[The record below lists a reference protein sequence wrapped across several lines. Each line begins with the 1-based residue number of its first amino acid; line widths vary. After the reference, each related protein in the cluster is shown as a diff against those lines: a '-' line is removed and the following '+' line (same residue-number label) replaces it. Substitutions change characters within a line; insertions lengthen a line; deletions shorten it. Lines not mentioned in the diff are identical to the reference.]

1 MSAYPLQD
9 MLRVRQHREDE
20 ANQAVSRARR
30 RLAEARAA
38 VERKQQ
44 ELKEYAAWRVA
55 EEKRLLDSLM
65 RRPLL
70 VGEITDVRATI
81 GTFRDRELEL
91 NDEVVQA
98 EKAVLQAELHLEE
111 CRQRQVKAVRDR
123 EKLSEHRT
131 LWLRDRAL
139 EQEMTEDLELEDFT
153 GPRGDR
159 FSTEVITAD
168 HGRN

>member
-9 MLRVRQHREDE
+9 MLRVRQHREEE

-70 VGEITDVRATI
+70 VGEITDVR
-81 GTFRDRELEL
+81 RRLD
-91 NDEVVQA
+91 
-98 EKAVLQAELHLEE
+98 AVSQTGGALPIPKGPVPTSA
-111 CRQRQVKAVRDR
+111 RQVRR
-123 EKLSEHRT
+123 
-131 LWLRDRAL
+131 
-139 EQEMTEDLELEDFT
+139 
-153 GPRGDR
+153 PR
-159 FSTEVITAD
+159 
-168 HGRN
+168 